1 MITRK
6 SSAYAVVSGGSAAFI
21 AHFGMHC
28 AHCGVD
34 APAII
39 GSSAGI
45 DIRIA
50 DRSYSG
56 HLLQMIALSTVAH
69 HSKHHSCLETLVQKL
84 TRAPCTLL
92 HIVPSND
99 LRIIMIKLS
108 VLFTFKYTLS

>member
-39 GSSAGI
+39 GSSSGI

-56 HLLQMIALSTVAH
+56 HLLQMIALSAVAH
-69 HSKHHSCLETLVQKL
+69 HRKHNSCLETLMQKL
-84 TRAPCTLL
+84 TRASTTRL
-92 HIVPSND
+92 HITPSSD
-99 LRIIMIKLS
+99 LLTIMI
-108 VLFTFKYTLS
+108 